1 MDLEAL
7 DATIDE
13 YGFDA
18 YVEYDSSAQNA
29 NLYYLTTFLAE
40 DPFLFMRS
48 DMQSTLVV
56 SSMERERAART
67 SSVDRVHMR
76 EAYLGNTSIPNREQA
91 ATELIAS
98 VLRANDAHRVAVAHS
113 FPVVLADMVRS
124 KGYELQPISGT
135 VESLREIKSPQE
147 LKKIDAVQ
155 RACERALEGALS
167 IVKHS
172 TIVGSELHFKGAV
185 VTSERLRATL
195 GCTLIEQG
203 CTASDTIV
211 SSGADSALP
220 HLPGSGPMR
229 PDAPIVFD
237 ISPQSVQ
244 SRYNADMSRT
254 VVCGRPSR
262 ELVDMYEAVKDA
274 QAVAF
279 GMVKPGVTGAE
290 VHAAVAEF
298 FEQRG
303 FKTDLKRGCGFTHS
317 TGHGVGLEVHELPSI
332 GRTGGV
338 LRPGSVITIEPGLYY
353 PDIGGVRLEDIAVI
367 TKRGYTNLTHFEK
380 KLVI

>member
-1 MDLEAL
+1 MDVKAL
-7 DATIDE
+7 DAVINDS
-13 YGFDA
+13 GLDA
-18 YVEYDSSAQNA
+18 YIEYDSSVQNA
-29 NLYYLTTFLAE
+29 NLYYLTSFLAE
-40 DPFLFMRS
+40 DPFLLMRA
-48 DMQSTLVV
+48 DTQSTLVV

-67 SSVDRVHMR
+67 SSVDRVHTR
-76 EAYLGNTSIPNREQA
+76 EAYLGNRSIPNREQA

-135 VESLREIKSPQE
+135 VESLREVKSPQE
-147 LKKIDAVQ
+147 LKVIEAVQ
-155 RACERALEGALS
+155 RACERALEGALA
-167 IVKHS
+167 IIKQS
-172 TIVGSELHFKGAV
+172 TIIGSEAHFKGAV
-185 VTSERLRATL
+185 VTSERLKTTL

-220 HLPGSGPMR
+220 HLPGSGPIR

-244 SRYNADMSRT
+244 SRYYADMSRT
-254 VVCGRPSR
+254 VVRGEPSP
-262 ELVDMYEAVKDA
+262 ELVDMYDTVKDA
-274 QAVAF
+274 QDVAF
-279 GMVKPGVTGAE
+279 DMLKPGVTGAE
-290 VHAAVAEF
+290 VHGAVVEF
-298 FEQRG
+298 FEQQG
-303 FKTDLKRGCGFTHS
+303 FKTDLKKGCGFTHS
-317 TGHGVGLEVHELPSI
+317 TGHGVGLEIHELPSI
-332 GRTGGV
+332 GKTGGV
-338 LRPGSVITIEPGLYY
+338 LRPGNVITIEPGLYY

-367 TKRGYTNLTHFEK
+367 TKRGYTNLTRFEK